1 MLFPSVSHYLNKLT
15 ETDSMTTKNIFILN
29 LSLLLL
35 LLFSD
40 YKSNTFTTENL
51 ESIKEQ
57 EIRSNHKYTKY
68 IYSNH
73 K

>member
-15 ETDSMTTKNIFILN
+15 ETDSMTTKKIFILN
-29 LSLLLL
+29 LLLL

-51 ESIKEQ
+51 ESMKEQ
-57 EIRSNHKYTKY
+57 EISNHKYTKY

>member
-15 ETDSMTTKNIFILN
+15 ETDSMTTKKIFILN
-29 LSLLLL
+29 LSLLL

-68 IYSNH
+68 IYSSH